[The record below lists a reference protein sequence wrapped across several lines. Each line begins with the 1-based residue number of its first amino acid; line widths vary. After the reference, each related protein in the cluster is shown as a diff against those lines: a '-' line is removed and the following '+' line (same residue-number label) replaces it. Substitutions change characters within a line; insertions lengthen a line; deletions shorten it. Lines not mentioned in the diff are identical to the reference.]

1 MASGLRWCA
10 HTSPNTKDKGTMRIG
25 RCILLT
31 VLVVVSTVARAQAQ
45 WVATGYLGINVS
57 GDVEAAKGGPGVSV
71 TYFGGGLGFE
81 FDFERYN
88 HFFKDE
94 DVAQLLPDPRADLDT
109 DAMSLMGNVV
119 VPFRFQGA
127 TKLRPYGAAGIGMI
141 RAMFDS
147 AGDQFD
153 TEQNNFGF
161 NVGGGVLY
169 SLNGRVGLR
178 SDLRYFRAL
187 VGEDDREGG
196 FFRDYGF
203 WRATIGVT
211 FGFPR

>member
-1 MASGLRWCA
+1 
-10 HTSPNTKDKGTMRIG
+10 MRIA

-31 VLVVVSTVARAQAQ
+31 VLIVASAAARAQAQ

-57 GDVEAAKGGPGVSV
+57 GDVEAGKGGPGASV
-71 TYFGGGLGFE
+71 GYFGGGLGFE

-94 DVAQLLPDPRADLDT
+94 DVAGLLPDPRADLDT

-119 VPFRFQGA
+119 VPFRVQGV
-127 TKLRPYGAAGIGMI
+127 TKLRPYGVAGIGMI

-147 AGDQFD
+147 AAGQFD
-153 TEQNNFGF
+153 ASQNNFGF
-161 NVGGGVLY
+161 NAGGGVLY
-169 SLNGRVGLR
+169 SLSGRVGLR
-178 SDLRYFRAL
+178 SDLRYFRAF
-187 VGEDDREGG
+187 VGEDDDEGG
-196 FFRDYGF
+196 FFEDYGF

>member
-1 MASGLRWCA
+1 MRATWR
-10 HTSPNTKDKGTMRIG
+10 NTKDKEQTMRIE

-31 VLVVVSTVARAQAQ
+31 VLVVASTAARAQAQ
-45 WVATGYLGINVS
+45 WVATGYLGINVA
-57 GDVEAAKGGPGVSV
+57 GDVEAGKGGPGVSIS
-71 TYFGGGLGFE
+71 YFAGGLGFE

-94 DVAQLLPDPRADLDT
+94 DVAGLNPGPQTDLDT
-109 DAMSLMGNVV
+109 DAMSFMGNVV
-119 VPFRFQGA
+119 VPIRLQGTA
-127 TKLRPYGAAGIGMI
+127 KLRPYGAAGIGMI

-147 AGDQFD
+147 AGDQSD
-153 TEQNNFGF
+153 TAQNNFGL
-161 NVGGGVLY
+161 NLGGGVLY
-169 SLNGRVGLR
+169 SLNSRVGLR

-187 VGEDDREGG
+187 VDEDDREGG

-203 WRATIGVT
+203 WRVTIGVT

>member
-1 MASGLRWCA
+1 LIWGQ
-10 HTSPNTKDKGTMRIG
+10 PTKRIG

-31 VLVVVSTVARAQAQ
+31 VSIVASMAVRAQAQ
-45 WVATGYLGINVS
+45 WVAAGYLGINVS
-57 GDVEAAKGGPGVSV
+57 GDVEAAKGGPGVSIS
-71 TYFGGGLGFE
+71 YFGRGLGFE

-94 DVAQLLPDPRADLDT
+94 DVAELFPDPRTDLDT

-119 VPFRFQGA
+119 VPFRLQGA
-127 TKLRPYGAAGIGMI
+127 AELRPYGTAGVGMI
-141 RAMFDS
+141 RAMFDR
-147 AGDQFD
+147 AGDQSD
-153 TEQNNFGF
+153 TQRNNFGF
-161 NVGGGVLY
+161 NVGGGVVY

-187 VGEDDREGG
+187 VDEDDRQGG

-211 FGFPR
+211 FGIPR

>member
-1 MASGLRWCA
+1 MRVGSG
-10 HTSPNTKDKGTMRIG
+10 
-25 RCILLT
+25 ILLT
-31 VLVVVSTVARAQAQ
+31 VLVVASTAARAQAQ

-57 GDVEAAKGGPGVSV
+57 GDVEAGKGGPGVSV
-71 TYFGGGLGFE
+71 SYLGGGLGFE
-81 FDFERYN
+81 IDFERYI

-127 TKLRPYGAAGIGMI
+127 TPWRPYGAAGIGMI
-141 RAMFDS
+141 RAMFDR
-147 AGDQFD
+147 AGDQSD
-153 TEQNNFGF
+153 AGRNHFGF
-161 NVGGGVLY
+161 NVGGGVFY
-169 SLNGRVGLR
+169 SLKGRLGLR

-187 VGEDDREGG
+187 VDEDDREGG

-211 FGFPR
+211 LGFPR